1 MEFAMDYISILDQGR
16 QYWKPRPYPL
26 ITGDVASQ
34 TEKSYD

>member
-1 MEFAMDYISILDQGR
+1 MEFAADYVSIYDQDR
-16 QYWKPRPYPL
+16 QNPRLYPL